1 MSIFAHFYSRQH
13 SIVTIK
19 KKTGLWVALHV
30 DKNCIG
36 TFFDSFGLEPWGKIA
51 TFFEKNAKYTIFNKT
66 LLQIDE
72 TSCGYHVLFFL
83 EQMDKDKNISDVLDI
98 YKKHSFSSH
107 DEMVAAFYM
116 RRCKKIKSF
125 ENPHLLCPTE

>member
-1 MSIFAHFYSRQH
+1 MQNIQSSIKHYYKSTKQVVV
-13 SIVTIK
+13 I
-19 KKTGLWVALHV
+19 
-30 DKNCIG
+30 
-36 TFFDSFGLEPWGKIA
+36 TF
-51 TFFEKNAKYTIFNKT
+51 
-66 LLQIDE
+66 
-72 TSCGYHVLFFL
+72 FFL

-125 ENPHLLCPTE
+125 ENPQLLFSTE